1 MIDLQDRLD
10 EVLDLMPKLK
20 NYSIVL
26 LTYLV
31 LVDPDG
37 VGVELKLREIMKET
51 GLCLRSIQLG
61 VVELE
66 NLGVLIKTKDEKGKT
81 ITFTVTL

>member
-1 MIDLQDRLD
+1 
-10 EVLDLMPKLK
+10 
-20 NYSIVL
+20 
-26 LTYLV
+26 
-31 LVDPDG
+31 
-37 VGVELKLREIMKET
+37 MKET

>member
-37 VGVELKLREIMKET
+37 GV
-51 GLCLRSIQLG
+51 
-61 VVELE
+61 
-66 NLGVLIKTKDEKGKT
+66 
-81 ITFTVTL
+81 